1 MGNMGN
7 EEVEE
12 VNLLKKHKTSIIET
26 IQMKEVEAMD
36 EIENEV
42 YDKFWIQCFVCKK
55 FGHYAA
61 KCYYNSNNI
70 N

>member
-42 YDKFWIQCFVCKK
+42 YDKF
-55 FGHYAA
+55 
-61 KCYYNSNNI
+61 
-70 N
+70 